1 MDHLCLCIP
10 RVIQN
15 TTENQVKKIFSELN
29 LGIIDRIDMITKNT
43 EKGDK
48 FKRVYV
54 HFKKWFS
61 NQNARE
67 ARERIEK
74 NQEIKIIYDEPWFW
88 KVSVY
93 REPQKK

>member
-1 MDHLCLCIP
+1 MDRTCLCIP

-15 TTENQVKKIFSELN
+15 TTETQVKQIFSELN
-29 LGIIDRIDMITKNT
+29 LGIIDHIDMITKNT

-48 FKRVYV
+48 FKRVYI

-61 NQNARE
+61 TPNASI
-67 ARERIEK
+67 ARERLEK

-88 KVSVY
+88 KVSAY
-93 REPQKK
+93 KKKVRN